1 MTLDLQITFTY
12 NGVII
17 SVLRNDGATEEKIIS
32 ATIDFDD
39 NLGMEETISPLKDT
53 PLKNPSKRTV
63 GNTSLE
69 KKKNKQLSFVYTK
82 TQIIKNNQQKT
93 NNI

>member
-1 MTLDLQITFTY
+1 M
-12 NGVII
+12 
-17 SVLRNDGATEEKIIS
+17 LRNDGATEEEIIS
-32 ATIDFDD
+32 AMIDFDD

-69 KKKNKQLSFVYTK
+69 KNMNKQVSFVYTK
-82 TQIIKNNQQKT
+82 TQIIKNNLTSKKPTKQVP
-93 NNI
+93 NITPNHL